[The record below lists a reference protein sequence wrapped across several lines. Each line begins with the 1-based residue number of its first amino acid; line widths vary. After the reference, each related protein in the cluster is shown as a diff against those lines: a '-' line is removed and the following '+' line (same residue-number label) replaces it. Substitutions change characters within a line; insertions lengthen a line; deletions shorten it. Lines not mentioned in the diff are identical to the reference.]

1 MVDQSDT
8 YQKWIGRRE
17 TLVDFVD
24 PRSIANMDVLLGGD
38 GAWPHRGDPIA
49 NFWHCMNFAPRVS
62 HDDLGPDGHPR
73 RGDFMPPI
81 ALPRRMY
88 AGGEMEFI
96 TPLHVGDQVECET
109 VIAGITS
116 KHGRSGALVFVV
128 LADEIRS
135 DGVTKI
141 VQKRRL
147 VFTEAVKKD
156 FSETSSVKPAPEEI
170 DWRQEIT
177 PDPVTLFRFSALTSN
192 GHRIHYDH
200 PYATGVEGY
209 PDLVVHGPFIALWL
223 ITACERANSNRSI
236 KSFSYQAHAPL
247 FADAPFSVAGKLDLS
262 GATAA
267 LWAVGRDNNLAMTG
281 KAAFAD

>member
-1 MVDQSDT
+1 MVDQTDT
-8 YQKWIGRRE
+8 YRKWIGRRE

-38 GAWPHRGDPIA
+38 GAWPRKGDPIA
-49 NFWHCMNFAPRVS
+49 NFWHCMNFAPRAP

-81 ALPRRMY
+81 PLPRRMY
-88 AGGEMEFI
+88 AGAEMDFI
-96 TPLHVGDQVECET
+96 APLHVGDHVECHT
-109 VIAGITS
+109 VIADITS

-141 VQKRRL
+141 MQKRTL
-147 VFTEAVKKD
+147 VFTEAVNKD
-156 FSETSSVKPAPEEI
+156 FSDTSSPKPAPDEA

-177 PDPVTLFRFSALTSN
+177 PDPITLFRFSALTFN

-223 ITACERANSNRSI
+223 ITACQRANANRPI
-236 KSFSYQAHAPL
+236 KSFSYRTHAPL
-247 FADAPFSVAGKLDLS
+247 FADASFSVAGKLDRS
-262 GATAA
+262 RAAAT
-267 LWAVGRDNNLAMTG
+267 LWAAGRDKCLAMTG
-281 KAAFAD
+281 KVVFAD

>member
-24 PRSIANMDVLLGGD
+24 PRSIANMDVLLGGA

-49 NFWHCMNFAPRVS
+49 NFWHCMNFAPRAS
-62 HDDLGPDGHPR
+62 HDDLGPDGHPH

-96 TPLHVGDQVECET
+96 APLHVGDQVECET
-109 VIAGITS
+109 VIADITS
-116 KHGRSGALVFVV
+116 KNGRSGALVFVV

-141 VQKRRL
+141 KQKRTL

-156 FSETSSVKPAPEEI
+156 FSETSSVKPAPEEA

-177 PDPVTLFRFSALTSN
+177 PDPVTLFRFSALTFN

-200 PYATGVEGY
+200 PYATVVEGY

-247 FADAPFSVAGKLDLS
+247 FADASFSVAGKLDPS

-267 LWAVGRDNNLAMTG
+267 LWAAGRGNNLAMTG
-281 KAAFAD
+281 RAAFAD